1 MGPIQRE
8 MVEGRAG
15 TDHSLSA
22 ERAISGSS
30 QLGSLTD
37 RRLLDDLIE
46 RDRLAADNRLWKFR
60 DGADSLLAYERSSS
74 GDMCGAERAEADE
87 HTKAERRDTD
97 ALLERERH
105 RADADLH
112 SERRAQDSAQVRI
125 AARRLDTNAQLVM
138 ERLRADNTL
147 TALKDSQ
154 ASLAHARDEQ
164 GHVQDVF
171 AMVTHDLRSPLSV
184 IAANAQH
191 MAQNCV
197 EPSMREVA
205 DDVIRAAARM
215 ERLLID
221 LADAARIDSGTL
233 RIVKSPQDACLLV
246 TEILHSYQ
254 PLFASRRMAFSAELP
269 GGSAFAPFD
278 YDRIV
283 QVLSNL
289 LGNALKFT
297 PSSGGVVT
305 LQVHRQP
312 DAIEFV
318 VRDNGPGIAPADLP
332 HVFEKF
338 WKIDSNAR
346 RGLGLGLHIC
356 RSIVEAHGG
365 QIHAESN
372 LGEGAAFIFT
382 LPVAR
387 SASATRTTDRR

>member
-1 MGPIQRE
+1 MGPIARE

-15 TDHSLSA
+15 TDHSLRA

-30 QLGSLTD
+30 QLESLTG

-60 DGADSLLAYERSSS
+60 DGADSLLASERSSS
-74 GDMCGAERAEADE
+74 GDTCTIERAEADE
-87 HTKAERRDTD
+87 HTKAERRDMD
-97 ALLERERH
+97 ALLERERD

-125 AARRLDTNAQLVM
+125 AARRVDTNTQLVM
-138 ERLRADNTL
+138 ERRRADETL
-147 TALKDSQ
+147 TALKESQ
-154 ASLAHARDEQ
+154 ASLAHARDNQ
-164 GHVQDVF
+164 GHVQDVL

-191 MAQNCV
+191 MARDCA
-197 EPSMREVA
+197 ESSMREVA
-205 DDVIRAAARM
+205 EDVVRAAARM

-221 LADAARIDSGTL
+221 LADAARINSGTL
-233 RIVKSPQDACLLV
+233 LVVKTPHDACLLV
-246 TEILHSYQ
+246 MEILHSYE
-254 PLFASRRMAFSAELP
+254 PLFASRGMTFSVELP
-269 GGSAFAPFD
+269 VGSAFAPFD

-297 PSSGGVVT
+297 PSSEGVVT
-305 LQVHRQP
+305 LQVRRQP

-338 WKIDSNAR
+338 WKIDSDAR

-356 RSIVEAHGG
+356 QSIVEAHGG
-365 QIHAESN
+365 HIHAEST
-372 LGEGAAFIFT
+372 LGEGAAFSFT
-382 LPVAR
+382 LPVVRAP
-387 SASATRTTDRR
+387 SPG